1 MGETKKFFDTFN
13 MMEMQLDNNIMSI
26 KKDGYN
32 ETLVFE
38 IHNFGKTTEVLKE
51 TKAFLVDHKSMSEV
65 MHLTK
70 YFGPYNITKTN
81 ENKFIFSKA
90 GESAVLSKHKW

>member
-1 MGETKKFFDTFN
+1 MEETKKFFDTFN

-38 IHNFGKTTEVLKE
+38 IHNFGKT
-51 TKAFLVDHKSMSEV
+51 
-65 MHLTK
+65 
-70 YFGPYNITKTN
+70 
-81 ENKFIFSKA
+81 
-90 GESAVLSKHKW
+90 LSVTFTLSGILP